1 MPKKEDNVQVTGGGG
16 TFKNEYASGSNVGG
30 RVGYT
35 KQLDE
40 DSSITGGL
48 SGYKSRIKF
57 GTPEGDKTF
66 KKSELTGV
74 DLTYK
79 KDDSSYGINVRKEG
93 KDNKVM
99 LNYNK
104 SFAKGGAVV
113 AKAPKKTKMAAG
125 GMTPKQT
132 AKIGKVMGEFKDKG
146 LHSGKGG
153 KVVTNPKQAIAI
165 ALSEAKVKQ
174 KKK

>member
-1 MPKKEDNVQVTGGGG
+1 MPNKKEDKVQITGSGSN
-16 TFKNEYASGSNVGG
+16 FKDDYASGSNVGG
-30 RVGYT
+30 RIGIT
-35 KQLDE
+35 KKLDE
-40 DSSITGGL
+40 DSSITAGFT
-48 SGYKSRIKF
+48 GYKNRIKF

-79 KDDSSYGINVRKEG
+79 KDDSSYGVNVRKEG

-99 LNYNK
+99 LNYTK
-104 SFAKGGAVV
+104 SFAKGGMAT
-113 AKAPKKTKMAAG
+113 KKTKMAS
-125 GMTPKQT
+125 KQT
-132 AKIGKVMGEFKDKG
+132 TKVGKVMGEFKDKG